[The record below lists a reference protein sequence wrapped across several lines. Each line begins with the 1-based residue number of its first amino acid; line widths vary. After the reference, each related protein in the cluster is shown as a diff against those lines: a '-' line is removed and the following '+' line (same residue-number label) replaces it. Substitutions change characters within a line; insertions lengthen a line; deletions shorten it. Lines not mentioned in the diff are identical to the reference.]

1 MVINNVVKETTM
13 DELKDFYKSLDI
25 KNRDTDP
32 LAKNVELY
40 PFEEQIKNEGKYGI
54 KMLSWLEQTFEKN
67 GDVMI
72 RLKSIKY
79 KIVSK

>member
-25 KNRDTDP
+25 KKRDTDP